1 MRDHVEEQ
9 SGLLYE
15 GDQLGQAKHDHGQHQ
30 VHKVIA
36 GQAHQQQVKVFL
48 ELFPTE

>member
-9 SGLLYE
+9 SALLYE
-15 GDQLGQAKHDHGQHQ
+15 RDQLWQTEHDHGQHQ
-30 VHKVIA
+30 VHQVIA
-36 GQAHQQQVKVFL
+36 GQAHQQQVKVLL